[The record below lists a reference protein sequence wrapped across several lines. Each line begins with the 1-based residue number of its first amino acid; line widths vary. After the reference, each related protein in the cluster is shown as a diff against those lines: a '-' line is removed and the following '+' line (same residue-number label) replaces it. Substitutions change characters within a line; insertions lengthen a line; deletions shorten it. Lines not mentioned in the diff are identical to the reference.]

1 MRGSSNLLDVTMNA
15 IVSSK
20 ILELSYWLNE
30 LSPKRRVSISAK
42 SLRVINL
49 LFRNFA
55 QSLRLICLIDD
66 LVSLT
71 NLRLIFYLLSIQ

>member
-42 SLRVINL
+42 SLRVIKL

-55 QSLRLICLIDD
+55 QNLRLICLIDD

-71 NLRLIFYLLSIQ
+71 NLRLIFYLWSIQ

>member
-1 MRGSSNLLDVTMNA
+1 MRGSSNLLDITMNA

-20 ILELSYWLNE
+20 ILELSYGLNE
-30 LSPKRRVSISAK
+30 LSPKRRVSINAK
-42 SLRVINL
+42 LLRVINL

-55 QSLRLICLIDD
+55 QNLRLICLIDD

-71 NLRLIFYLLSIQ
+71 NLRLIFYL